1 MCAVCLCCAVLGVV
15 VPRWGLTAGGLLY
28 LFYWALIFFFL
39 EFTVNNEGAQPQKV
53 WIDHR

>member
-1 MCAVCLCCAVLGVV
+1 MCLCCAVLGVV